1 MSISRRPPASAV
13 ASQPST
19 APLPIPPPAATE
31 AELAAW
37 LADYTR
43 DASRLDLTQEGFERP
58 IHGTTM
64 YVATCQIETRFGPFT
79 AHVFQDLIHKGY
91 IIALAFGDITSAATL
106 YTRMHSSCVTS
117 ETLRGCDCDCVQ
129 QLEGAIETIAK
140 RGHGVLFY
148 LLQEGRGVG
157 YVAKS
162 RDRMLV
168 QASNDR
174 ISTFQAYRALGLKK
188 DYREYHNV
196 GDICRLLGI
205 RASFVVL
212 TNNPDKVEAMRA
224 QGLKVERTETLEF
237 EPGPY
242 NLAYLRSKAESGHI
256 LARPQHSIVESVQ
269 PPEPVIPFKPYA
281 LAKAQRFIYSASYFL
296 PVKPVDDEILLTK
309 EEFEGF
315 FTDRPIDLLIENRV
329 PLISDYHMLRGNRF
343 LVRVQ
348 MANLTRH
355 ARENPD
361 DRLNRLLQTPYWF
374 RVHVYYDIVTGQDF
388 VVLTHGRPQIYD
400 IPVVRLHSESI
411 FNRFP
416 LKDVANRDRFKE
428 AVREIVHYGVGVIVL
443 MYNDGRGAGAGA
455 YSVDKM
461 MLEAGRSYSTDES
474 YRKLGVSYDSRD
486 YEATMSLLKHHLPS
500 NRIQMVMNSPSSLVR
515 KKEYAEALNAHHI
528 EVDRWIFLE
537 KRTL

>member
-1 MSISRRPPASAV
+1 MSSSRRPPAPAVESAPPV
-13 ASQPST
+13 
-19 APLPIPPPAATE
+19 LPNLVPPADCAEGDLATWLS
-31 AELAAW
+31 AYARAA
-37 LADYTR
+37 TR
-43 DASRLDLTQEGFERP
+43 LPQDHEGFERP
-58 IHGTTM
+58 VHGTTM
-64 YVATCQIETRFGPFT
+64 YVARCEVDTRFGPFS
-79 AHVFQDLIHKGY
+79 AYVFQDLIHKGY
-91 IIALAFGDITSAATL
+91 VIALTHGDVTGAATL

-157 YVAKS
+157 YIAKS

-174 ISTFQAYRALGLKK
+174 ISTFQAYRALGLRK
-188 DYREYHNV
+188 DYREYHSV
-196 GDICRLLGI
+196 GDICKILGI
-205 RASFVVL
+205 RASFIVL

-224 QGLKVERTETLEF
+224 QGLVVERTETLEF

-242 NLAYLRSKAESGHI
+242 NLAYLRSKAEAGHI
-256 LARPQHSIVESVQ
+256 LARPHHTAVESVQ
-269 PPEPVIPFKPYA
+269 APEPVVPFQPYA
-281 LAKAQRFIYSASYFL
+281 LPKAQRFIYSASYFL

-309 EEFEGF
+309 EAFESF

-329 PLISDYHMLRGNRF
+329 PLVTDYHMLRGNRF
-343 LVRVQ
+343 LVRIHT
-348 MANLTRH
+348 ANLTRH
-355 ARENPD
+355 ARENPSD
-361 DRLNRLLQTPYWF
+361 HLNRLLQTPYWF

-388 VVLTHGRPQIYD
+388 VVLTHGQPQIYD

-411 FNRFP
+411 FHRFP

-428 AVREIVHYGVGVIVL
+428 ALREIIHYGVGVIVL

-455 YSVDKM
+455 YAVDKM
-461 MLEAGRSYSTDES
+461 LLEQGRSASTDES
-474 YRKLGVSYDSRD
+474 YRKLGVGYDSRD
-486 YEATMSLLKHHLPS
+486 YDATMSLLKHHLPS

-515 KKEYAEALNAHHI
+515 KKEYAEALNAHEI
-528 EVDRWIFLE
+528 EVERWIFLE
-537 KRTL
+537 KRSL